1 MNELPPDILHCIGNA
16 SLLACAT
23 PRVAVIC
30 QRRTWPLAPERLLNF
45 QGIGKRCNLEKH
57 GWRNIKSFAQFLDVR
72 LIEGTFL
79 RQDLG
84 HDAFKAKD
92 GDQIFLAEIIRI
104 DQRAKDFDRRSI
116 RNGIF

>member
-30 QRRTWPLAPERLLNF
+30 QRRTWLLAPERLLNF

-79 RQDLG
+79 MFIPTASAAASPACRFTLERNN
-84 HDAFKAKD
+84 
-92 GDQIFLAEIIRI
+92 LANVRPISRY
-104 DQRAKDFDRRSI
+104 
-116 RNGIF
+116 N